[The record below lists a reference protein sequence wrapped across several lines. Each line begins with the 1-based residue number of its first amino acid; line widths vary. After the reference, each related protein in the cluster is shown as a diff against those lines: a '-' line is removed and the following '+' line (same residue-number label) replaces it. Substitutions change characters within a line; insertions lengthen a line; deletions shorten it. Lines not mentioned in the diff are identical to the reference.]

1 MRDKRWIVTKKS
13 FEMRDKID
21 KIDNKIDNK

>member
-1 MRDKRWIVTKKS
+1 MRDKRWIVKKKS